1 MYDIVN
7 FRFDDLILYSHWL
20 DPSTIWFPGAIPL
33 TLTLSITPFSV
44 KVGVTPFLLVAAR
57 RAAVPD
63 AVLETVGPTISSGV
77 PRGLGVVAAAAGA
90 AAATTAATAATAA
103 TADACIAAGGE
114 GGDDREE
121 AGALCVARR

>member
-1 MYDIVN
+1 MPV
-7 FRFDDLILYSHWL
+7 F
-20 DPSTIWFPGAIPL
+20 
-33 TLTLSITPFSV
+33 
-44 KVGVTPFLLVAAR
+44 LVAAC

-63 AVLETVGPTISSGV
+63 AVLEAVGPTISSGV

-90 AAATTAATAATAA
+90 AAATTAATSA